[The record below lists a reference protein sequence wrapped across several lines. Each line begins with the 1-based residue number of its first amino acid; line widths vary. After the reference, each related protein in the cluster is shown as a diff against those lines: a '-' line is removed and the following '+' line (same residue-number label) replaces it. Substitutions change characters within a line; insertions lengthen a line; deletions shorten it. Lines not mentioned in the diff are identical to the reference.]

1 MCGLVGFHLV
11 DGTQDGLVIRPDYD
25 VCACVLS
32 HVMVECFVYG
42 KQFFCV
48 YRPFVLVTGPEVL
61 VRAITCYEGITLV
74 STRVCDDVCDIGG
87 LRKVEVAG
95 GYLPFKGPR

>member
-1 MCGLVGFHLV
+1 MCRLVGCHLV
-11 DGTQDGLVIRPDYD
+11 DGLQHGLVICPDYN

-74 STRVCDDVCDIGG
+74 TTCICDDVCNIGV

-95 GYLPFKGPR
+95 